1 MGVAF
6 SWVVIPS
13 CLAIDLLS
21 TLLYTFLIF
30 ANVISVMATA
40 FSPKVIFSSAI
51 CEVRTSRVAVT
62 WGAWRLPR

>member
-21 TLLYTFLIF
+21 TLLYTFLIL
-30 ANVISVMATA
+30 ANVISVIATA
-40 FSPKVIFSSAI
+40 LSPKVIFSSAI
-51 CEVRTSRVAVT
+51 
-62 WGAWRLPR
+62 